1 MTTMKLFLTTLAA
14 IGVALTDA
22 QVASADED
30 MYLTELRQKVAYPL
44 TDAQAFQL
52 GQVACNALREG
63 INSGLSMGTVTTSG
77 GSGRW
82 PGAKRH
88 GPATVDGGRDVPH
101 RGCRA
106 STLLI
111 VANDAEHVSGVW
123 LPFVSRKRW
132 VDETE
137 KRRDRRA
144 SIDGFAQI
152 RWAIIDLGPSPHTGQ
167 ALILIPG
174 ATAAVRFAAPS
185 APMALRSADLAHSVD
200 RRSRTDRAWFV
211 AENREEDSHPTRSP
225 QVVRSQDTAPSGDS
239 TEVPNRPSQRD
250 GGSYR

>member
-144 SIDGFAQI
+144 SIDGFTKFGGRSSI
-152 RWAIIDLGPSPHTGQ
+152 
-167 ALILIPG
+167 
-174 ATAAVRFAAPS
+174 S
-185 APMALRSADLAHSVD
+185 AHPMTPD
-200 RRSRTDRAWFV
+200 R
-211 AENREEDSHPTRSP
+211 P
-225 QVVRSQDTAPSGDS
+225 
-239 TEVPNRPSQRD
+239 
-250 GGSYR
+250 

>member
-137 KRRDRRA
+137 KRRDGRA
-144 SIDGFAQI
+144 SIHGFTKFGGRSSISAHP
-152 RWAIIDLGPSPHTGQ
+152 L
-167 ALILIPG
+167 
-174 ATAAVRFAAPS
+174 TAG
-185 APMALRSADLAHSVD
+185 
-200 RRSRTDRAWFV
+200 RA
-211 AENREEDSHPTRSP
+211 
-225 QVVRSQDTAPSGDS
+225 
-239 TEVPNRPSQRD
+239 
-250 GGSYR
+250 